1 MPTSIQIRTP
11 KPLNG
16 PRLLARQIMPLMPAL
31 PRSLW
36 LTSGTLLLALLS
48 YGFWAELWPGHSAAG
63 GWSLVLLPLLV
74 VVGLLQLLN
83 ALRRWPATVPGPMWL
98 RLMLCAGVVAVQ
110 ACTALLIW
118 RVLLASLI
126 ALVRVF

>member
-1 MPTSIQIRTP
+1 M
-11 KPLNG
+11 
-16 PRLLARQIMPLMPAL
+16 
-31 PRSLW
+31 
-36 LTSGTLLLALLS
+36 
-48 YGFWAELWPGHSAAG
+48 
-63 GWSLVLLPLLV
+63 LLPLLV

-83 ALRRWPATVPGPMWL
+83 ALRRWLATVPGPMWL
-98 RLMLCAGVVAVQ
+98 RLMLRAGVVAVQ